1 MCASPRTQGPA
12 RGKSSTKGQ
21 AVEHTIVGI
30 DLGSS
35 KVCTLV
41 GEVDDDGNTSIIG
54 LGLVPSRGVRK
65 GVVVNVSEATAA
77 IANSVSKA
85 EHTSGYKIERA
96 YVSLSGSH
104 IASLN
109 SLGKVGISRRERGIS
124 AEDVERVVDNARAI
138 AVPHNQEVVHII
150 PRDFIV
156 DGQSGVRDPI
166 GMHGFRL
173 EVETHIVTGSA
184 TSIQNLVQCVESAGV
199 GVDELVASGVAASG
213 AVLTDTEREMGVVLA
228 DIGAGTTDIT
238 IFIDGSVWHTV
249 VLGYGGE
256 YVTGDIAIGLRL
268 QPSVAEQIKV
278 QHGHSRAKQVSPD
291 ERITVAPHGGDVPQV
306 IPRWRLAEIIE
317 ARVEELLLMV
327 QQEIKR
333 SGYDGLLP
341 AGVVLCGGTS
351 ELPGISELGR
361 DILGL
366 PVRIGTPKALRGLV
380 DAVSR
385 PAQAV
390 GVGLMGWGGTVSS
403 RPQLRK
409 SEPSGR
415 RWLDWLRPLLPG

>member
-1 MCASPRTQGPA
+1 M
-12 RGKSSTKGQ
+12 
-21 AVEHTIVGI
+21 EHTIVGI

-41 GEVDDDGNTSIIG
+41 GEVDDEDKTSIIG
-54 LGLVPSRGVRK
+54 VGMAPSRGVRK
-65 GVVVNVSEATAA
+65 GAVVNVVEATAA
-77 IANSVSKA
+77 ITNSVSKA

-96 YVSLSGSH
+96 YISLSGTH

-109 SLGKVGISRRERGIS
+109 SRGVVGISRRERGI
-124 AEDVERVVDNARAI
+124 AVEDVDRVVEAARAV
-138 AVPHNQEVVHII
+138 AVPHNQEVVHVI
-150 PRDFIV
+150 PRDYIV

-173 EVETHIVTGSA
+173 EVETHIITGA
-184 TSIQNLVQCVESAGV
+184 TTSIQNLVQCVEAAGV
-199 GVDELVASGVAASG
+199 GVDELVASGVAAGG

-228 DIGAGTTDIT
+228 DIGAGTTDIS

-249 VLGYGGE
+249 VLGVGGE
-256 YVTGDIAIGLRL
+256 YITGDIAIGLRL
-268 QPSVAEQIKV
+268 QPNVAEQIKI

-291 ERITVAPHGGDVPQV
+291 ERISVAPHGEDVPQV

-317 ARVEELLLMV
+317 ARVEEILLMI

-341 AGVVLCGGTS
+341 AGVVLTGGTA
-351 ELPGISELGR
+351 ELVGIGELGR
-361 DILGL
+361 DIFGL
-366 PVRIGTPKALRGLV
+366 PVRIGTPRALHGLV
-380 DAVSR
+380 DMVSK

-390 GVGLMGWGGTVSS
+390 GVGLMGWGGTVST

-409 SEPSGR
+409 SDPGNSR
-415 RWLDWLRPLLPG
+415 RFLGWLRAFLPG